1 MKRKASYLKIFLL
14 GFGFFGI
21 SVLWSL
27 YNSDIPIIL
36 KNVYNLKYSATGW
49 VMNIDNILAI
59 TLIPLVGFWSDHIWT
74 RIGRRMPFIISTL
87 PVGAVLFAVIPW
99 IPLWLGTGAS
109 SLIALIAVLFFI
121 NICMGISRSPIIALM
136 PDLVPPEERSPAN
149 GVINFMGGAGSLLVY
164 FLVGK
169 ILTTNRPLGF
179 AIAGG
184 SVLLA
189 TIVMFL
195 SISEPRDAL
204 NRKAPQSDHAD
215 FSLLRKI
222 WTPKYRSLMLI
233 CLAIFFWF
241 IAYNAIET
249 YYPTYMNLEGPAVKA
264 LITKLGTATPT
275 DAGQI
280 AQLEKAR
287 SAAEGTAKFNLG
299 VFSLAFM
306 VLAIP
311 AGFIGKAIGRKNTI
325 LIGLVGVI
333 IMVLLLAFGI
343 STSTTLGL
351 FVMGGLSWALVNI
364 NSLPTVLDMGDL
376 EMVGALTGIYYFFSQ
391 AASIVSPPLVGRIAD
406 LAGGTMS
413 VMFPYA
419 GIFFVLAA
427 VCMLFVRPGDRP
439 AVSSTQTSNDVN
451 TPTDAHAA
459 V

>member
-1 MKRKASYLKIFLL
+1 MKRKASYIKIFLL

-27 YNSDIPIIL
+27 YNSDIPILL
-36 KNVYNLKYSATGW
+36 KNVYNLPYTASGW

-87 PVGAVLFAVIPW
+87 PVGAILFALVPW
-99 IPLWLGTGAS
+99 IPLWLGS
-109 SLIALIAVLFFI
+109 SATSLLSFVLVLFFV

-149 GVINFMGGAGSLLVY
+149 GVINFMGGFGSLLVY
-164 FLVGK
+164 FVVGK
-169 ILTTNRPLGF
+169 ISTTNRPLGF
-179 AIAGG
+179 AIAGA
-184 SVLLA
+184 SVLIA
-189 TIVMFL
+189 VVIMFL
-195 SISEPRDAL
+195 SIKESRDSL
-204 NRKAPQSDHAD
+204 DRKAPQSERAD
-215 FSLLRKI
+215 FSLLRRM
-222 WTPKYRSLMLI
+222 WTPKYRSLMLV

-249 YYPTYMNLEGPAVKA
+249 YYPTYMYNESPAVKT

-275 DAGQI
+275 DPVAV

-287 SAAEGTAKFNLG
+287 QASESSAKTNLG
-299 VFSLAFM
+299 IFSVAFM

-311 AGFIGKAIGRKNTI
+311 AGYIGKALGRKTTI
-325 LIGLVGVI
+325 LIGLVGVTV
-333 IMVLLLAFGI
+333 MVLLLAFGI
-343 STSTTLGL
+343 ANTTGL
-351 FVMGGLSWALVNI
+351 AVFLLGGLSWALVNI

-376 EMVGALTGIYYFFSQ
+376 EMVGALTGVYYFFSQ

-427 VCMLFVRPGDRP
+427 ACMLFMNPKDRP
-439 AVSSTQTSNDVN
+439 AAASGQ
-451 TPTDAHAA
+451 TPTANAPA